1 MKRFFR
7 CAVALLLLVCLLG
20 ITPRAKALNRYLR
33 VGLNPNTPPFQ
44 FQQADGT
51 CAGMHVDMLTA
62 IAEADNFE
70 IEFVPFETD
79 KACLEALRDGEI
91 DLVLGEIATK
101 ANSTGD
107 FCVTDSLTSSQ
118 LCVIVAND
126 MLQSGKSARTAIC
139 VSDTIQHTLL
149 ANLGFHQFISV
160 SNQIQLYQRHKELP
174 GSAMIGVKDS
184 LIYQLAQDGADK
196 NYTVQYNYLGA
207 LEFTMVLRSADKEL
221 LRTMNTSINRFKAT
235 AQYENICSRWLPV
248 STREARF
255 QRLFRIICVCAAF
268 SALAVVGYVIV
279 TRRIQQVLH
288 RQVAEQTEQIRSA
301 NQTLE
306 RQYAQLQTE
315 SDLRNRIIKYSPSG
329 MMLIDLD
336 GTVTLMN
343 KSACAIAG
351 VRQPLLGKRASD
363 IPVFRDI
370 LEREGQRLFT
380 SGTMVDRSILR
391 LGDSPLHTRAYSYMT
406 HQIIR
411 DKAVTG
417 VLVTVIDVTE
427 AEQERQEEFERQ
439 KSSALTRIAAGI
451 AHEIRNPLMTIRTF
465 ASLIGT
471 KGDSKQ
477 VQESF
482 ARYVPDEVDR
492 INRLIDNL
500 IHYAKP
506 TNRHPKRV
514 SVEELVNDSLSLIR
528 PLLRKSNFRLDQ
540 KLESDLFILADRDQL
555 KQVLVN
561 IFLNSVEAME
571 HKCAVSPPSE
581 PLTLRVHAA
590 NRCEKVFLTIRD
602 EGEGMTE
609 QELSACRDP
618 FFTTKQTG
626 AGLGLPLC
634 EQYIRENSGVME
646 IESVK
651 NEYTLI
657 SLIFERSQPCFHE
670 S

>member
-1 MKRFFR
+1 
-7 CAVALLLLVCLLG
+7 
-20 ITPRAKALNRYLR
+20 
-33 VGLNPNTPPFQ
+33 
-44 FQQADGT
+44 
-51 CAGMHVDMLTA
+51 
-62 IAEADNFE
+62 
-70 IEFVPFETD
+70 
-79 KACLEALRDGEI
+79 
-91 DLVLGEIATK
+91 
-101 ANSTGD
+101 
-107 FCVTDSLTSSQ
+107 
-118 LCVIVAND
+118 
-126 MLQSGKSARTAIC
+126 
-139 VSDTIQHTLL
+139 
-149 ANLGFHQFISV
+149 
-160 SNQIQLYQRHKELP
+160 
-174 GSAMIGVKDS
+174 
-184 LIYQLAQDGADK
+184 
-196 NYTVQYNYLGA
+196 
-207 LEFTMVLRSADKEL
+207 
-221 LRTMNTSINRFKAT
+221 
-235 AQYENICSRWLPV
+235 
-248 STREARF
+248 
-255 QRLFRIICVCAAF
+255 
-268 SALAVVGYVIV
+268 
-279 TRRIQQVLH
+279 
-288 RQVAEQTEQIRSA
+288 
-301 NQTLE
+301 
-306 RQYAQLQTE
+306 
-315 SDLRNRIIKYSPSG
+315 
-329 MMLIDLD
+329 
-336 GTVTLMN
+336 
-343 KSACAIAG
+343 
-351 VRQPLLGKRASD
+351 
-363 IPVFRDI
+363 
-370 LEREGQRLFT
+370 
-380 SGTMVDRSILR
+380 MVDRSILR

-540 KLESDLFILADRDQL
+540 KLESDLFIFADRDQL

-590 NRCEKVFLTIRD
+590 SRSEKVFLTIRD

>member
-1 MKRFFR
+1 M
-7 CAVALLLLVCLLG
+7 
-20 ITPRAKALNRYLR
+20 
-33 VGLNPNTPPFQ
+33 
-44 FQQADGT
+44 
-51 CAGMHVDMLTA
+51 
-62 IAEADNFE
+62 
-70 IEFVPFETD
+70 
-79 KACLEALRDGEI
+79 
-91 DLVLGEIATK
+91 
-101 ANSTGD
+101 
-107 FCVTDSLTSSQ
+107 
-118 LCVIVAND
+118 
-126 MLQSGKSARTAIC
+126 
-139 VSDTIQHTLL
+139 
-149 ANLGFHQFISV
+149 
-160 SNQIQLYQRHKELP
+160 
-174 GSAMIGVKDS
+174 
-184 LIYQLAQDGADK
+184 
-196 NYTVQYNYLGA
+196 
-207 LEFTMVLRSADKEL
+207 
-221 LRTMNTSINRFKAT
+221 
-235 AQYENICSRWLPV
+235 
-248 STREARF
+248 
-255 QRLFRIICVCAAF
+255 
-268 SALAVVGYVIV
+268 GYVII

-351 VRQPLLGKRASD
+351 VRQPLLGKLASD

-427 AEQERQEEFERQ
+427 VEQERQEEFERQ

-540 KLESDLFILADRDQL
+540 KLESDLFIFADRDQL

-561 IFLNSVEAME
+561 IFLNSIEAME
-571 HKCAVSPPSE
+571 YKCAVSPPSE

-657 SLIFERSQPCFHE
+657 SLIFERSQPCFLE